1 MHPKPIK
8 TWGINQYWRLQQGCK
23 KMKSH
28 TGWIDAFANVF
39 MLSGNFVCFS
49 LAKFEIEERLIIH
62 PSILLLSKICL
73 LCQIEY
79 LQGNLIFQF
88 RVWSRRH
95 IQSDFSRAF
104 LSSVSDIPTQ
114 KQRNKRHLILLS
126 LKALD
131 VAALKAWSM
140 IIIIYVFVQWAVSN
154 INKILRDQADIGW
167 APV

>member
-1 MHPKPIK
+1 
-8 TWGINQYWRLQQGCK
+8 
-23 KMKSH
+23 MKSH
-28 TGWIDAFANVF
+28 TGWIDAFANVL
-39 MLSGNFVCFS
+39 MLSGNFVCFFS
-49 LAKFEIEERLIIH
+49 LAKFRIEERLIIH

-79 LQGNLIFQF
+79 LLGNLIFQF

-126 LKALD
+126 LKARD

-140 IIIIYVFVQWAVSN
+140 IIIIYVFEQWAVSN